1 MLDNIRGV
9 SEIKI
14 TRFGPY
20 SVRIHSPQG
29 KIKHYKTVAGIR
41 GKIWA
46 RAWSKQLTRTAQL
59 KKIIYEFMNANSSHS
74 NSNFLR
80 LSLF

>member
-1 MLDNIRGV
+1 MPNTYLRPESVREV

-14 TRFGPY
+14 TRSGPY

-29 KIKHYKTVAGIR
+29 KIKHDKAVAGVR

-46 RAWSKQLTRTAQL
+46 RAWSKLLT
-59 KKIIYEFMNANSSHS
+59 
-74 NSNFLR
+74 
-80 LSLF
+80 